1 MEKKNKARALL
12 WRAMAGI
19 YCLVIQCFLLGKLK
33 GESPFFDW
41 LKELW
46 RQESWFS
53 LWSLLGAWGL
63 LGVFCLLYALVDYR
77 DFGKGCWNVLCRALL
92 FIPLILYIADNG
104 KGILKQVSSIQEP
117 TQFATTIK
125 GMINADVVT
134 GMLLL
139 VFGVICVALFDHF
152 AFGRSIDWGIANVH
166 NTRMLVFAALMVALA
181 RALSLIPSI
190 PIFHTKLSFGFLAR
204 ALCAMVCGPVLGL
217 IYGFVEDILGFIL
230 QPSGEFFIGY
240 TLSTMLGVLI
250 YALCFYRRR
259 VSVANIVL
267 ANLLVNLFVNALLG
281 SVWNVMTRGNGN
293 WAGYWGWF
301 VPSLIKNVATI
312 APKAILLHILFDS
325 MLPILR
331 RIGVLSFQS
340 GNEKVQ
346 KI

>member
-1 MEKKNKARALL
+1 MEKKNKQRALL
-12 WRAMAGI
+12 WRSMAGI
-19 YCLVIQCFLLGKLK
+19 YCLVIQCFLLRKLK
-33 GESPFFDW
+33 GELPFCEW

-46 RQESWFS
+46 SQHSWLA

-63 LGVFCLLYALVDYR
+63 LGVFFLLYALVDYR
-77 DFGKGCWNVLCRALL
+77 GRGRWNILCKALL
-92 FIPLILYIADNG
+92 FIPLILYVVDNG
-104 KGILKQVSSIQEP
+104 KGIWKQVSSIQEP
-117 TQFATTIK
+117 AQFMTTIK
-125 GMINADVVT
+125 GMINTDVVT

-139 VFGVICVALFDHF
+139 VFGVICVALLDYF

-250 YALCFYRRR
+250 YAMCFYRRR
-259 VSVANIVL
+259 ISVANIVL
-267 ANLLVNLFVNALLG
+267 ANVLVNLFVNALLG

-340 GNEKVQ
+340 EGRKAQ